1 MNKLFKVLRY
11 FSIQQLLSIL
21 VIILYS
27 IIYLWLSHNAINKS
41 KKDLLRYNDGIMG
54 VILADIN

>member
-41 KKDLLRYNDGIMG
+41 KDFLRYNDGIMG